1 MYFFLS
7 NSVFFLVIPS
17 AFDSSSIFSRFF
29 FLSSFILSAEISRVR
44 RWGKQ
49 KQKRSD
55 LFLCFKRLVD
65 YDWLAGLFASGNSGA
80 ICGHPSQPPSLV
92 YRRTRSLAQ
101 FLMALPVSRNCIRH
115 LYRNRDCCKADCHSS
130 AMFRSLPSRFFL
142 VSYALG
148 SLALKIF
155 FTPLDV

>member
-7 NSVFFLVIPS
+7 NSVFFLSYPFGFWFIVYFLEILLP
-17 AFDSSSIFSRFF
+17 FF
-29 FLSSFILSAEISRVR
+29 VYFISRDQQSTSMGKTKTKKVR
-44 RWGKQ
+44 LI
-49 KQKRSD
+49 S
-55 LFLCFKRLVD
+55 LFQRLVD
-65 YDWLAGLFASGNSGA
+65 YDWLAGLFASGNSVA

-130 AMFRSLPSRFFL
+130 AIFRSLPSRFFL

-148 SLALKIF
+148 SLAPKIF
-155 FTPLDV
+155 SPH